1 MAISNDHVV
10 HTVHSVV
17 NGEFRQYRG
26 SRTADNLMAF
36 IEDQKWR
43 DIETISHWKHPDS
56 IQMTVVSYF
65 FKLSHYLKEVNTV
78 MLVDYGMPPWL
89 TYVLF
94 AIVTILLGALLG
106 LLLVSIIDLI
116 FPPVSASRKS
126 FKQAQNNVGSTD
138 EDAKDEIEDDGETV
152 ATSKVIYIVCY
163 TISVKHSLVIGSA
176 EYVTA

>member
-1 MAISNDHVV
+1 
-10 HTVHSVV
+10 
-17 NGEFRQYRG
+17 
-26 SRTADNLMAF
+26 MAF
-36 IEDQKWR
+36 IEDQKWK
-43 DIETISHWKHPDS
+43 DLEPLTPWKNPDS

-106 LLLVSIIDLI
+106 LVLVSIIDLI

-126 FKQAQNNVGSTD
+126 FKQAQSDDDAKEDIEDD
-138 EDAKDEIEDDGETV
+138 EDA
-152 ATSKVIYIVCY
+152 
-163 TISVKHSLVIGSA
+163 
-176 EYVTA
+176 VTARVRLKTSFPPVQCAENFY

>member
-1 MAISNDHVV
+1 MVD
-10 HTVHSVV
+10 
-17 NGEFRQYRG
+17 GEFRQYRG

-43 DIETISHWKHPDS
+43 DIETISHWKNPDS

-106 LLLVSIIDLI
+106 LVLVSIIDLI

-126 FKQAQNNVGSTD
+126 FKQAQDNVGSTD

-152 ATSKVIYIVCY
+152 ATSKVIYTVCY
-163 TISVKHSLVIGSA
+163 TMSYKHSFIIGSA
-176 EYVTA
+176 ECVTA